1 MTWKHGHEI
10 VFEVRRGDCIETP
23 HGERYEL
30 KQDKDGYLVIHTD
43 RNTPRLKNLKYTLF
57 RKLKMTVNWKEPLR
71 IEGLGQAPLPCTLLV
86 SSTKK
91 GDKVVVET
99 ADGAVYAAYKDTGL
113 VQGQLGFVRV
123 TNPPQEWKQAFE
135 LWKGQPAEKEYSVEQ
150 TFKDAFELGRSWK

>member
-1 MTWKHGHEI
+1 
-10 VFEVRRGDCIETP
+10 
-23 HGERYEL
+23 
-30 KQDKDGYLVIHTD
+30 
-43 RNTPRLKNLKYTLF
+43 
-57 RKLKMTVNWKEPLR
+57 MTVNWKEPLQ
-71 IEGLGQAPLPCTLLV
+71 IEGLGQAPLTCTLLV

-99 ADGAVYAAYKDTGL
+99 ADGTVYAAYKDTGL